1 MSNKNILIVCI
12 IALIILFVNMI
23 YCLIM
28 WAKNGGAI
36 PLLFKPNKK
45 IKNDEFIRRRL
56 FGVEFWVSFTSF
68 VLVLVLLLSNLAL
81 KN

>member
-1 MSNKNILIVCI
+1 MVDKGILIVCI

-28 WAKNGGAI
+28 WAKNGGTV

-45 IKNDEFIRRRL
+45 IKNDKFLRRRL
-56 FGVEFWVSFTSF
+56 FGIEFWVSFIGF
-68 VLVLVLLLSNLAL
+68 VTVLVLLLANL
-81 KN
+81 